1 MPAKDL
7 VSWNTMIHGFATCGD
22 VGTAR
27 QLFDMSSERDLV
39 SWSSMIAGY
48 AKSRQSN
55 EALILFHDMQ
65 SANVRPDRVTMV
77 SVLFACGDLGALGMG
92 KIVHEYIDR
101 NKVEIAVKLGTSLVD
116 MYAKYGDIENSLKVF
131 NGMGVKDVLTWS
143 AVIIGRAN
151 HGFGEHALDY
161 LAKMISGGIKA
172 NDITFIG
179 VLSACSHVGV
189 VDRGWT
195 YFTSMNDKYGVT
207 PKIEHYGCMVDLLVE
222 FGDTS
227 RGKRALLEICPLLP
241 DAIVWRTFISACK
254 IHKNMELVEE
264 ATVNLLELE
273 PHMDGNYVLLSNMYA
288 QGKKWDD
295 VVNVRRRMRDKTFIR
310 FRE

>member
-1 MPAKDL
+1 
-7 VSWNTMIHGFATCGD
+7 
-22 VGTAR
+22 
-27 QLFDMSSERDLV
+27 
-39 SWSSMIAGY
+39 
-48 AKSRQSN
+48 
-55 EALILFHDMQ
+55 
-65 SANVRPDRVTMV
+65 
-77 SVLFACGDLGALGMG
+77 MG

-143 AVIIGRAN
+143 AVIIRRAN

-161 LAKMISGGIKA
+161 LAKIISGGIKA

-207 PKIEHYGCMVDLLVE
+207 PKIEHYGCMVDLLGRMAHLRE
-222 FGDTS
+222 ARELIRNMPF
-227 RGKRALLEICPLLP
+227 AP

-295 VVNVRRRMRDKTFIR
+295 VVNVRRRMRDKNIHKIPGSSSIEVDNVVYEFIAGYR
-310 FRE
+310 SHPKSKEIYEMLAEMIEQLISSVLQDMNDKAKEHALAYHNEKLAFAFGLLSSWVYNTDCKDSPSL